1 MTMRDMEKV
10 KVWIPICIDPLG
22 HLCEQALYDDVETV
36 YKYVHNLWPTNI
48 FIYGES
54 SMDLSTV
61 SKNQLVGS
69 SPSCY
74 IAANHPEGI
83 VGLILHSA
91 LLSGIKSKKSKR
103 STLGVRLFTSNPL
116 FRPCDPFDNYRI
128 ISKIT
133 VRAINLLDFILRFL
147 FFKSMQLMI

>member
-1 MTMRDMEKV
+1 MLMSILMTMRDMEKV

-83 VGLILHSA
+83 IGLILHSA
-91 LLSGIKSKKSKR
+91 LLSGIKSKKIETIHIRCSIIYIQSTF
-103 STLGVRLFTSNPL
+103 STL
-116 FRPCDPFDNYRI
+116 
-128 ISKIT
+128 
-133 VRAINLLDFILRFL
+133 
-147 FFKSMQLMI
+147 

>member
-1 MTMRDMEKV
+1 MLMSILMTMRDMEKV

-91 LLSGIKSKKSKR
+91 LLSGIKSKKIETIHIRCSIIYIQSTF
-103 STLGVRLFTSNPL
+103 STL
-116 FRPCDPFDNYRI
+116 
-128 ISKIT
+128 
-133 VRAINLLDFILRFL
+133 
-147 FFKSMQLMI
+147 

>member
-1 MTMRDMEKV
+1 MSILMTMRDMEKV

-22 HLCEQALYDDVETV
+22 HLCEQALYNDVETV

-54 SMDLSTV
+54 STDLSTV

-91 LLSGIKSKKSKR
+91 LLSGIKSKKIETIHIRCSIIYIQSTF
-103 STLGVRLFTSNPL
+103 STL
-116 FRPCDPFDNYRI
+116 
-128 ISKIT
+128 
-133 VRAINLLDFILRFL
+133 
-147 FFKSMQLMI
+147 

>member
-1 MTMRDMEKV
+1 MLMSILMTMRDMEKV

-22 HLCEQALYDDVETV
+22 HLCEQALYNDVETV

-91 LLSGIKSKKSKR
+91 LLSGIKSKKIETIHIRCSIIYIQSTF
-103 STLGVRLFTSNPL
+103 STL
-116 FRPCDPFDNYRI
+116 
-128 ISKIT
+128 
-133 VRAINLLDFILRFL
+133 
-147 FFKSMQLMI
+147 

>member
-1 MTMRDMEKV
+1 MLMSILMTMRDMEKV

-22 HLCEQALYDDVETV
+22 HLCEQALYNDVETV

-91 LLSGIKSKKSKR
+91 LLSGIKSKKIETIHIRCSVIYIQSTF
-103 STLGVRLFTSNPL
+103 STL
-116 FRPCDPFDNYRI
+116 
-128 ISKIT
+128 
-133 VRAINLLDFILRFL
+133 
-147 FFKSMQLMI
+147 

>member
-1 MTMRDMEKV
+1 MLMSILMTMRNMEKV

-22 HLCEQALYDDVETV
+22 HLCEQALYDDVETM

-91 LLSGIKSKKSKR
+91 LLSGIKSKKIETIHIRCSIIYIQSTF
-103 STLGVRLFTSNPL
+103 STL
-116 FRPCDPFDNYRI
+116 
-128 ISKIT
+128 
-133 VRAINLLDFILRFL
+133 
-147 FFKSMQLMI
+147 